1 MEYRDFKL
9 FGRRFSS
16 SKLNLGNPTGGNAR
30 GSFFMIVLCN
40 DDGFNADG
48 IRAIYKELA
57 KLAEVVIVAPE
68 TEQSAM
74 GHAITLTQ
82 PIKVRK
88 VVEKGEFIGYAVN
101 GTPAD
106 CIKIATA
113 TLFNRPP
120 EMVVSGVNQGG
131 NLGTCALYS
140 GTVSAATEATIE
152 EIPAIAV
159 SLNTFE
165 NSDFEFAAEF
175 GAKLAGMVLEKGLP
189 EGVALNVNVPAVPRS
204 EIKGV
209 AVTRQGKSRVV
220 ETFDKR
226 VDPRNNTYYWM
237 AGEMR
242 FDEADNEADCFQV
255 SNNYISITPIHFDL
269 TSYKTIDELKKW
281 NISL

>member
-1 MEYRDFKL
+1 
-9 FGRRFSS
+9 
-16 SKLNLGNPTGGNAR
+16 
-30 GSFFMIVLCN
+30 MIVLCN
-40 DDGFNADG
+40 DDGFSADG
-48 IRAIYKELA
+48 IRAIYKEIA
-57 KLAEVVIVAPE
+57 QFTEVVIVAPE

-74 GHAITLTQ
+74 GHAITLTL
-82 PIKVRK
+82 PLKVRK
-88 VVEKGEFIGYAVN
+88 VVENGEFIGYAVN

-106 CIKIATA
+106 CIKIATSV
-113 TLFNRPP
+113 LFAQPP
-120 EMVVSGVNQGG
+120 EMVVSGINLGG
-131 NLGTCALYS
+131 NLGTCAIYS

-152 EIPAIAV
+152 GIPAIAV

-165 NSDFEFAAEF
+165 NPDFEFAAEF
-175 GAKLAGMVLEKGLP
+175 GAKLAKMVLKKGLP

-242 FDEADNEADCFQV
+242 FDEVDEEADCFQV
-255 SNNYISITPIHFDL
+255 SNNHISVTPIHFDL
-269 TSYKTIDELKKW
+269 TSYKSMDELKSW

>member
-1 MEYRDFKL
+1 
-9 FGRRFSS
+9 
-16 SKLNLGNPTGGNAR
+16 
-30 GSFFMIVLCN
+30 MIVLCN
-40 DDGFNADG
+40 DDGFNTDG
-48 IRAIYKELA
+48 IRAIFKELA
-57 KLAEVVIVAPE
+57 KFTKVVIVAPE

-82 PIKVRK
+82 PLKVRK

-106 CIKIATA
+106 CVKLAT
-113 TLFNRPP
+113 TVLFDQPP
-120 EMVVSGVNQGG
+120 QMVVSGVNQGG
-131 NLGTCALYS
+131 NLGTCAIYS

-152 EIPAIAV
+152 GIPAIAV

-165 NSDFEFAAEF
+165 SSDFEFAAEF

-189 EGVALNVNVPAVPRS
+189 EGVALNVNLPAIPRA

-209 AVTRQGKSRVV
+209 AITRQGRSRVV
-220 ETFDKR
+220 EKFDKR

-237 AGEMR
+237 SGEMR
-242 FDEADNEADCFQV
+242 FDEADDEADCSQV
-255 SNNYISITPIHFDL
+255 LNNYISVTPIHFDL

-281 NISL
+281 CISL